1 MQPVGRSVSVC
12 WPTLMPSTAVIVWFA
27 RLRGQARRRAG
38 QAHTSGGDG
47 GRGGEKR
54 PAVESGA
61 HVAISVSSASSAV
74 HVVTGPQNVG
84 GVLIHNSTASCFD
97 GLNQRCPSVLSN
109 QKLSPSFR
117 T

>member
-12 WPTLMPSTAVIVWFA
+12 WPTLMPSTAVMVWLTGA
-27 RLRGQARRRAG
+27 ACRADTAANGSAQASTAATSMRRMF
-38 QAHTSGGDG
+38 
-47 GRGGEKR
+47 
-54 PAVESGA
+54 VIL
-61 HVAISVSSASSAV
+61 VL
-74 HVVTGPQNVG
+74 QNVG

-109 QKLSPSFR
+109 QKLSPSWR